1 MKLLIPLFLI
11 ITFYVN
17 AQKLDRKQMYNYNDD
32 VEFRIYAKQKSRTT
46 DRNNVNLI
54 AEKGSRFF
62 TIVFDFK
69 NNSSEAQTIDF
80 ETIFIK
86 DSNSNLHKV
95 DLVVMSMKM
104 TTTIKKF
111 EQKLKANKKRKIIA
125 QFIPPMSKEEV
136 ITTLVINVKEIE
148 LQYY

>member
-1 MKLLIPLFLI
+1 M
-11 ITFYVN
+11 
-17 AQKLDRKQMYNYNDD
+17 
-32 VEFRIYAKQKSRTT
+32 
-46 DRNNVNLI
+46 NLI

-69 NNSSEAQTIDF
+69 NNSSEVQTIDF

-95 DLVVMSMKM
+95 DLVVMSIKM

-111 EQKLKANKKRKIIA
+111 EQKLKANENEK
-125 QFIPPMSKEEV
+125 
-136 ITTLVINVKEIE
+136 L
-148 LQYY
+148 